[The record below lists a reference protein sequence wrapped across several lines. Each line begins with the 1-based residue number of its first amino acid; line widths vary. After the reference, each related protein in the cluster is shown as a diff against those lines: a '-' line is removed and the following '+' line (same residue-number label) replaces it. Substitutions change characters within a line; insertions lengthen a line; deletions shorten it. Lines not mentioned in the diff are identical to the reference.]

1 MEKDCVNQ
9 IRLEPMFRP
18 FETLSQ
24 YGCQMFPYLEYLLL
38 CLSIS
43 YFSKVFDSLSRL
55 FELVTLQG

>member
-24 YGCQMFPYLEYLLL
+24 YGCQMFSYLEYLLL

-55 FELVTLQG
+55 F